1 MSSKQS
7 AAISPLMKQV
17 SGYIAGALRKPL
29 PKPVVEKTKQH
40 ILDTFAA
47 MVSGAGLLPGRM
59 AISYARTLGGKPEAL
74 VAGS

>member
-47 MVSGAGLLPGRM
+47 MVSGAGLRLERSTDPPVRS
-59 AISYARTLGGKPEAL
+59 IEK
-74 VAGS
+74 

>member
-7 AAISPLMKQV
+7 AASSPLMKQV

-47 MVSGAGLLPGRM
+47 MVS
-59 AISYARTLGGKPEAL
+59 
-74 VAGS
+74 